1 MNLSRRT
8 FLSMS
13 AAAALAPAALPRTPN
28 VVLIY
33 CDDLGYGDLG
43 CYGSSIPTPNIDSL
57 AKEGTRFTTCISANP
72 VCSPSR
78 AALLTGRYPTR
89 VGVPRV
95 LFPED
100 KSGLDLGETTLAN
113 ILKARSYRTK
123 AVGKWHLGVTPHY
136 LPTER
141 GFDEYFGIPYSNDM
155 NPPSLMRNK
164 EVIAREADQTQLTP
178 EYTREATEFIRQ
190 SGQNPFFLYLAHT
203 YPHIPLHASPRFRG
217 KSEQGLYG
225 DVLQELDW
233 STGEILKTLQ
243 DTGVARDTLVIF
255 SSDNGP
261 WYLGSPG
268 RLRGRKGSTYEGG
281 VREPLLMRYPGQVPA
296 GHVSNALISMMDFF
310 PTIASLTGA
319 RLPDRPLDG
328 VNAWPVFSGA
338 ADKVDRDILLY
349 FDYWNLQAARHG
361 RWKIHV
367 ARHNSDTYQPPPAE
381 GRLNLKLPNPELYD
395 MELDPDESYDVADKH
410 PEVVRDLVAR
420 IDAKLTG
427 FPEEVQKAWAETQ
440 ARPSF
445 HYTPGTRPQTKDPRA
460 PALPVRPN
468 RD

>member
-1 MNLSRRT
+1 
-8 FLSMS
+8 MS
-13 AAAALAPAALPRTPN
+13 AATALAPAAAPRTPN

-57 AKEGTRFTTCISANP
+57 AKEGTRFTSCISANP

-95 LFPED
+95 LFPQD
-100 KSGLDLGETTLAN
+100 TSGLDLGETTLAN

-123 AVGKWHLGVTPHY
+123 AVGKWHLGVTPRY

-164 EVIAREADQTQLTP
+164 DVIARNADQAWLTP
-178 EYTREATEFIRQ
+178 EYTREATEFIRS
-190 SGQNPFFLYLAHT
+190 SGHNPFFLYLAHT

-217 KSEQGLYG
+217 KSALGLYG
-225 DVLQELDW
+225 DVVQELDW

-281 VREPLLMRYPGQVPA
+281 VREPMLMRYPGQIPA
-296 GHVSNALISMMDFF
+296 GRVSHALISMMDFF

-319 RLPDRPLDG
+319 KLPDRPLDG

-338 ADKVDRDILLY
+338 ADKLDRDVLLY
-349 FDYWNLQAARHG
+349 FDYWNLQAARYG

-410 PEVVRDLVAR
+410 PEVVKDLVAR
-420 IDAKLTG
+420 IDAKLAG